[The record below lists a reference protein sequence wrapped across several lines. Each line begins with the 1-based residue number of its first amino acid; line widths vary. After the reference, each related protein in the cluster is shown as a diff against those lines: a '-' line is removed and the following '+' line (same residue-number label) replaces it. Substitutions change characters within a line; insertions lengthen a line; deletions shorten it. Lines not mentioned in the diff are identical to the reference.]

1 LSEQTDDPNGHRI
14 TIQSCENDGNKTE
27 EKKMSETL
35 VIKRLTN
42 GMREDIGRTGRAGEE
57 F

>member
-1 LSEQTDDPNGHRI
+1 
-14 TIQSCENDGNKTE
+14 
-27 EKKMSETL
+27 MSETL